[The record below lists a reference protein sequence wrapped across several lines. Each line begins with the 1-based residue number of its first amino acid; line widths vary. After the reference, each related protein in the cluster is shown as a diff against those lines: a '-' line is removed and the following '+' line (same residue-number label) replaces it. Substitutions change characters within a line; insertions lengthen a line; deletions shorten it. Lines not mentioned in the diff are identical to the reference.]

1 MNLKND
7 ATIGFILALTTAVLW
22 GTVPIA
28 VREIVPNMS
37 PVTLVWY
44 RFILSFS
51 LLSIILGF
59 KHQLP
64 QRKQFMNK
72 RVLLL
77 LFIATLGLSGNFT
90 LFSAALLY
98 ISPTVTQVVAQL
110 SSVGLLLAGLIVFKE
125 HLKPSQAV
133 GVIILI
139 IGLGLFF
146 NTSII
151 EIFTQLTTYSKG
163 VLLAVGAATIWVI
176 YGLAQKILL
185 KDLKSPQILLILY
198 LGCLILLFPFA
209 NLKEILDLSLF
220 QLVLL
225 GYCGINTIIGYGA
238 LAEAMNRWQVSQ
250 VSAMITLTPLFTL
263 IFSDIL
269 ALLWPQTFLF
279 PELNLL
285 GYIGAL
291 VVVSGAMFTAV
302 GHHLLKRRDHKHSIT
317 E

>member
-1 MNLKND
+1 MMNFKND
-7 ATIGFILALTTAVLW
+7 ATIGFILALTTAILW

-51 LLSIILGF
+51 ILFIILAL
-59 KHQLP
+59 KQQLP
-64 QRKQFMNK
+64 KRKQFMNK

-125 HLKPSQAV
+125 HLKPSQAI
-133 GVIILI
+133 GVMILI

-146 NTSII
+146 NSSII

-163 VLLAVGAATIWVI
+163 VLLAICAATIWVI

-198 LGCLILLFPFA
+198 FGCLILLLPFA

-220 QLVLL
+220 QLLLL

-285 GYIGAL
+285 GYIGAI

-302 GHHLLKRRDHKHSIT
+302 GHHLMKKRDHKHS
-317 E
+317 

>member
-1 MNLKND
+1 MDFKND
-7 ATIGFILALTTAVLW
+7 ATIGFLLALTTAILW

-28 VREIVPNMS
+28 VREIVPNMT

-44 RFILSFS
+44 RFLLSFGLLFII
-51 LLSIILGF
+51 LLS
-59 KHQLP
+59 KRQLP
-64 QRKQFMNK
+64 QKKQFMNK

-77 LFIATLGLSGNFT
+77 LFIATLGLAGNFT

-125 HLKPSQAV
+125 QLKPSQAV

-139 IGLGLFF
+139 LGLGLFF

-151 EIFTQLTTYSKG
+151 EILTELTTYSKG
-163 VLLAVGAATIWVI
+163 VLLAVCAATIWVV
-176 YGLAQKILL
+176 YGLTQKVLL

-198 LGCLILLFPFA
+198 FGCIVLLLPFT
-209 NLKEILDLSLF
+209 NLREIMNLSLF
-220 QLVLL
+220 QLLLL
-225 GYCGINTIIGYGA
+225 GYCGINTIVGYGA

-269 ALLWPQTFLF
+269 ALLWPETFLF

-291 VVVSGAMFTAV
+291 VVVAGAMFTAE
-302 GHHLLKRRDHKHSIT
+302 GHRLIKKRDRNNL
-317 E
+317 

>member
-1 MNLKND
+1 MDFKND
-7 ATIGFILALTTAVLW
+7 ATIGFLLALTTAILW

-28 VREIVPNMS
+28 VREIVPNMT

-44 RFILSFS
+44 RFLLSFG
-51 LLSIILGF
+51 LLFIILF
-59 KHQLP
+59 SKRQLP
-64 QRKQFMNK
+64 QKKQFMNK

-77 LFIATLGLSGNFT
+77 LFIATLGLAGNFT

-125 HLKPSQAV
+125 QLKPSQAV

-139 IGLGLFF
+139 LGLGLFF

-151 EIFTQLTTYSKG
+151 EILTELTTYSKG
-163 VLLAVGAATIWVI
+163 VLLAVCAATIWVV
-176 YGLAQKILL
+176 YGLTQKVLL

-198 LGCLILLFPFA
+198 FGCIVLLLPFTNLI
-209 NLKEILDLSLF
+209 EIMNLSLF
-220 QLVLL
+220 QLLLL
-225 GYCGINTIIGYGA
+225 GYCGINTIVGYGA

-269 ALLWPQTFLF
+269 ALLWPETFLF

-291 VVVSGAMFTAV
+291 VVVAGAMFTAV
-302 GHHLLKRRDHKHSIT
+302 GHRLIKKRDLNNP
-317 E
+317 

>member
-7 ATIGFILALTTAVLW
+7 ATIGFLLALTTAVLW
-22 GTVPIA
+22 GSVPIA

-51 LLSIILGF
+51 LLLIILAL

-64 QRKQFMNK
+64 QKKQFMNS

-77 LFIATLGLSGNFT
+77 LFIATLGLAGNFT

-98 ISPTVTQVVAQL
+98 ISPTITQVVAQL

-125 HLKPSQAV
+125 RLKPSQIL

-151 EIFTQLTTYSKG
+151 EILTQLTTYSKG
-163 VLLAVGAATIWVI
+163 VLLAVCAATVWVI

-198 LGCLILLFPFA
+198 FGCLTLLFPFA
-209 NLKEILDLSLF
+209 QLSEIMSLSLF
-220 QLVLL
+220 QLLLL
-225 GYCGINTIIGYGA
+225 GYCGINTIVGYGA

-269 ALLWPQTFLF
+269 ALLWPQIFLF
-279 PELNLL
+279 PELNIL
-285 GYIGAL
+285 GYIGAF
-291 VVVSGAMFTAV
+291 VVVAGAMFTAV
-302 GHHLLKRRDHKHSIT
+302 GHHVIKRRKNRSHHSA
-317 E
+317 

>member
-7 ATIGFILALTTAVLW
+7 ATIGFLLALTTAVLW

-44 RFILSFS
+44 RFIISFT
-51 LLSIILGF
+51 LLLIILALR
-59 KHQLP
+59 HQLP
-64 QRKQFMNK
+64 KKRQFMNT

-110 SSVGLLLAGLIVFKE
+110 SSVGLLLAGLIIFKE
-125 HLKPSQAV
+125 RLKPSQAI

-163 VLLAVGAATIWVI
+163 VLLAMCAATIWVI

-198 LGCLILLFPFA
+198 FGCLVLLLPFT
-209 NLKEILDLSLF
+209 NLKEIMSLNHF
-220 QLVLL
+220 QLILL
-225 GYCGINTIIGYGA
+225 GYCGINTIVGYGA

-263 IFSDIL
+263 LFSDIL
-269 ALLWPQTFLF
+269 ALLWPQIFLF

-291 VVVSGAMFTAV
+291 IVVSGAMFTAV
-302 GHHLLKRRDHKHSIT
+302 GHHFIKRKGHKNHH
-317 E
+317 

>member
-7 ATIGFILALTTAVLW
+7 ASIGFILALTTAVLW
-22 GTVPIA
+22 GSVPIA
-28 VREIVPNMS
+28 IREIVPNMN
-37 PVTLVWY
+37 PITLVWY

-51 LLSIILGF
+51 LLFVILAL

-64 QRKQFMNK
+64 KKRQFMNP

-133 GVIILI
+133 GVVILI
-139 IGLGLFF
+139 LGLGLFF

-151 EIFTQLTTYSKG
+151 EILTQLTTYSKG
-163 VLLAVGAATIWVI
+163 VLLALCAATIWVI

-198 LGCLILLFPFA
+198 FGCIVLLLPFA
-209 NLKEILDLSLF
+209 DLGEIKNLNTF
-220 QLVLL
+220 QLILL

-263 IFSDIL
+263 VFSDIL
-269 ALLWPQTFLF
+269 ALLWPQLFLF
-279 PELNLL
+279 PELNIL
-285 GYIGAL
+285 GYIGAF
-291 VVVSGAMFTAV
+291 VVVAGAMFTAV
-302 GHHLLKRRDHKHSIT
+302 GHHLLKKRDR
-317 E
+317 

>member
-1 MNLKND
+1 MLMDFKND
-7 ATIGFILALTTAVLW
+7 ATIGFLLALTTAILW

-28 VREIVPNMS
+28 VREIVPNMT

-44 RFILSFS
+44 RFLLSFGLLFII
-51 LLSIILGF
+51 LLS
-59 KHQLP
+59 KRQLP
-64 QRKQFMNK
+64 QKKQFMNK

-77 LFIATLGLSGNFT
+77 LCIATIGLAGNFT

-125 HLKPSQAV
+125 QLKPSQAV

-139 IGLGLFF
+139 LGLGLFF

-151 EIFTQLTTYSKG
+151 EILTELTTYSKG
-163 VLLAVGAATIWVI
+163 VLLAVCAATIWVV
-176 YGLAQKILL
+176 YGLTQKVLL

-198 LGCLILLFPFA
+198 FGCIVLLLPFTNLI
-209 NLKEILDLSLF
+209 EIMNLSLF
-220 QLVLL
+220 QLLLL
-225 GYCGINTIIGYGA
+225 GYCSINTIVGYGA

-269 ALLWPQTFLF
+269 ALLWPETFLF

-291 VVVSGAMFTAV
+291 VVVAGAMFTAV
-302 GHHLLKRRDHKHSIT
+302 GHRLIKKRDRNNL
-317 E
+317 

>member
-1 MNLKND
+1 MDFKND
-7 ATIGFILALTTAVLW
+7 ATIGFLLALTTAILW

-28 VREIVPNMS
+28 VREIVPNMT

-44 RFILSFS
+44 RFLLSFGLLFII
-51 LLSIILGF
+51 LLS
-59 KHQLP
+59 KRQLP
-64 QRKQFMNK
+64 QKKQFMNK

-77 LFIATLGLSGNFT
+77 LCIATIGLAGNFT

-125 HLKPSQAV
+125 QLKPSQAV

-139 IGLGLFF
+139 LGLGLFF

-151 EIFTQLTTYSKG
+151 EILTELTTYSKG
-163 VLLAVGAATIWVI
+163 VLLAVCAATIWVV
-176 YGLAQKILL
+176 YGLTQKVLL

-198 LGCLILLFPFA
+198 FGCIVLLLPFTNLIEIM
-209 NLKEILDLSLF
+209 NLNLF
-220 QLVLL
+220 QLLLL
-225 GYCGINTIIGYGA
+225 GYCGINTIVGYGA

-269 ALLWPQTFLF
+269 ALLWPETFLF

-302 GHHLLKRRDHKHSIT
+302 GHRLIKKRDRNNL
-317 E
+317 

>member
-1 MNLKND
+1 MDFKND
-7 ATIGFILALTTAVLW
+7 ATIGFLLALTTAILW

-28 VREIVPNMS
+28 VREIVPNMT

-44 RFILSFS
+44 RFLLSFGLLFII
-51 LLSIILGF
+51 LLS
-59 KHQLP
+59 KRQLP
-64 QRKQFMNK
+64 QKKQFMNK

-77 LFIATLGLSGNFT
+77 LFIATIGLAGNFT

-125 HLKPSQAV
+125 QLKPSQAV

-139 IGLGLFF
+139 LGLGLFF

-151 EIFTQLTTYSKG
+151 EILTELTTYSKG
-163 VLLAVGAATIWVI
+163 VLLAVCAATIWVV
-176 YGLAQKILL
+176 YGLTQKVLL

-198 LGCLILLFPFA
+198 FGCIVLLLPFTNLI
-209 NLKEILDLSLF
+209 EIMNLSLF
-220 QLVLL
+220 QLLLL
-225 GYCGINTIIGYGA
+225 GYCGINTIVGYGA

-269 ALLWPQTFLF
+269 ALLWPETFLF

-291 VVVSGAMFTAV
+291 VVVAGAMFTAV
-302 GHHLLKRRDHKHSIT
+302 GHRLIKKRDRNNL
-317 E
+317 

>member
-1 MNLKND
+1 MIMNLKND
-7 ATIGFILALTTAVLW
+7 ATIGFLLALTTAVLW

-51 LLSIILGF
+51 MLFIILAA

-64 QRKQFMNK
+64 QKKQFMSS

-77 LFIATLGLSGNFT
+77 LFIATLGLAGNFT
-90 LFSAALLY
+90 LFSAALIY

-110 SSVGLLLAGLIVFKE
+110 SSVGLLLAGLIIFKE
-125 HLKPSQAV
+125 RLKPSQVV

-151 EIFTQLTTYSKG
+151 EILTELTTYSKG
-163 VLLAVGAATIWVI
+163 VLLAMCAATVWVI

-198 LGCLILLFPFA
+198 LGCLVLLLPFA
-209 NLKEILDLSLF
+209 KLTEIMHLSPF
-220 QLVLL
+220 QLILL
-225 GYCGINTIIGYGA
+225 GYCGINTIVGYGA

-269 ALLWPQTFLF
+269 ALLWPQIFLF

-285 GYIGAL
+285 GYIGAF
-291 VVVSGAMFTAV
+291 VVVAGAMFTAV
-302 GHHLLKRRDHKHSIT
+302 GHHVIKRRKNQTSP
-317 E
+317 

>member
-1 MNLKND
+1 MDFKND
-7 ATIGFILALTTAVLW
+7 ATIGFLLALTTAILW

-28 VREIVPNMS
+28 VREIVPNMM

-44 RFILSFS
+44 RFLLSFG
-51 LLSIILGF
+51 LLFIILF
-59 KHQLP
+59 SKRQLP
-64 QRKQFMNK
+64 QKKQFMNK
-72 RVLLL
+72 KVLLL
-77 LFIATLGLSGNFT
+77 LFIATIGLAGNFT

-125 HLKPSQAV
+125 QLKPSQAV

-139 IGLGLFF
+139 LGLGLFF

-151 EIFTQLTTYSKG
+151 EILTELTTYSKG
-163 VLLAVGAATIWVI
+163 VLLAVCAATIWVV
-176 YGLAQKILL
+176 YGLTQKVLL

-198 LGCLILLFPFA
+198 FGCIVLLLPFTNLI
-209 NLKEILDLSLF
+209 EIMNLSLF
-220 QLVLL
+220 QLLLL
-225 GYCGINTIIGYGA
+225 GYCGINTIVGYGA

-269 ALLWPQTFLF
+269 ALLWPEAFLF

-291 VVVSGAMFTAV
+291 VVVAGAMFTAV
-302 GHHLLKRRDHKHSIT
+302 GHRLIKKRDLNNL
-317 E
+317 

>member
-1 MNLKND
+1 MDFKND
-7 ATIGFILALTTAVLW
+7 ATIGFLLALTTAILW

-28 VREIVPNMS
+28 VREIVPNMT

-44 RFILSFS
+44 RFLLSFGLLFII
-51 LLSIILGF
+51 LLS
-59 KHQLP
+59 KRQLP
-64 QRKQFMNK
+64 QKKQFMNK

-77 LFIATLGLSGNFT
+77 LFIATIGLAGNFT

-125 HLKPSQAV
+125 QLKPSQAV

-139 IGLGLFF
+139 LGLGLFF

-151 EIFTQLTTYSKG
+151 EILTELTTYSKG
-163 VLLAVGAATIWVI
+163 VLLAICAATIWVV
-176 YGLAQKILL
+176 YGLTQKVLL

-198 LGCLILLFPFA
+198 FGCIVLLLPFTNLI
-209 NLKEILDLSLF
+209 EIMNLSLF
-220 QLVLL
+220 QLLLL
-225 GYCGINTIIGYGA
+225 GYCGINTIVGYGA

-269 ALLWPQTFLF
+269 ALLWPETFLF

-291 VVVSGAMFTAV
+291 VVVAGAMFTAV
-302 GHHLLKRRDHKHSIT
+302 GHRLIKKRDRNNL
-317 E
+317 

>member
-1 MNLKND
+1 MLMITMNLKND
-7 ATIGFILALTTAVLW
+7 ATIGFILALTTAILW

-44 RFILSFS
+44 RFILSFG
-51 LLSIILGF
+51 ILF
-59 KHQLP
+59 LILILKQQLP
-64 QRKQFMNK
+64 QK
-72 RVLLL
+72 RQLMHSKVILLL
-77 LFIATLGLSGNFT
+77 LIATLGLSGNFV

-125 HLKPSQAV
+125 RLQASQIL

-139 IGLGLFF
+139 SGLLLFF
-146 NTSII
+146 NSSII

-163 VLLAVGAATIWVI
+163 VLLAVFAASIWVI
-176 YGLAQKILL
+176 YGLTQKILL

-198 LGCLILLFPFA
+198 FCCLLLLLPFA
-209 NLKEILDLSLF
+209 DLKEIMNLNLF
-220 QLVLL
+220 QLILL

-238 LAEAMNRWQVSQ
+238 LAEAMNRWKVSQ

-269 ALLWPQTFLF
+269 ALLWPNSFLF
-279 PELNLL
+279 PELNML
-285 GYIGAL
+285 GYIGAF
-291 VVVSGAMFTAV
+291 VVVAGAMFTAI
-302 GHHLLKRRDHKHSIT
+302 GHHFIKRR
-317 E
+317 

>member
-1 MNLKND
+1 MMNFKND
-7 ATIGFILALTTAVLW
+7 ATIGFLLALTTAVLW

-44 RFILSFS
+44 RFALSFS
-51 LLSIILGF
+51 LLFIILVL
-59 KHQLP
+59 KQQLP
-64 QRKQFMNK
+64 KRTQFMNK

-125 HLKPSQAV
+125 HLKLSQAI
-133 GVIILI
+133 GVMILI
-139 IGLGLFF
+139 VGLGLFF
-146 NTSII
+146 NSSII

-163 VLLAVGAATIWVI
+163 VLLAICAATIWVI

-198 LGCLILLFPFA
+198 FGCLILLLPFA

-220 QLVLL
+220 QLLLL

-285 GYIGAL
+285 GYIGAI

-302 GHHLLKRRDHKHSIT
+302 GHHLMKKRDHKHS
-317 E
+317 

>member
-1 MNLKND
+1 MDFKND
-7 ATIGFILALTTAVLW
+7 ATIGFLLALTTAILW

-28 VREIVPNMS
+28 VREIVPNMT

-44 RFILSFS
+44 RFLLSFGLLFII
-51 LLSIILGF
+51 LLS
-59 KHQLP
+59 KRQLP
-64 QRKQFMNK
+64 QKKQFMNK

-77 LFIATLGLSGNFT
+77 LFIATLGLAGNFT

-125 HLKPSQAV
+125 QLKPSQAV

-139 IGLGLFF
+139 LGLGLFF

-151 EIFTQLTTYSKG
+151 EILTELTTYSKG
-163 VLLAVGAATIWVI
+163 VLLAVCAATIWVV
-176 YGLAQKILL
+176 YGLTQKVLL

-198 LGCLILLFPFA
+198 FGCIVLLLPFTNLI
-209 NLKEILDLSLF
+209 EIMNLSLF
-220 QLVLL
+220 QLLLL
-225 GYCGINTIIGYGA
+225 GYCGINTIVGYGA

-269 ALLWPQTFLF
+269 ALLWPETFLF

-291 VVVSGAMFTAV
+291 VVVAGAMFTAV
-302 GHHLLKRRDHKHSIT
+302 GHRLIKKRDRNNL
-317 E
+317 